1 MFFSTYVLTK
11 KGPLAKIW
19 LAAHWD
25 KKLTR
30 SEIRAIDL
38 NQTIVHIIQPVVP
51 IALRTSGELLIGVV
65 RVYALKVKQLLKDA
79 TDATILLRTTNAQLV
94 TKAMGGKGAD
104 GAPLPVKDTMAVTMD
119 LVLSKG
125 GVAPED
131 LCEADFD
138 GIADLLKGGKG
149 PAGGFGSR
157 PLQADEEVIGSAW
170 FTIEPSQY
178 LEEQLPFDGSNALED
193 GIARIRADLLALG
206 GEDSASSKSKSS
218 TSSAEKARRSGGA
231 AVLGYDNLDIGQP
244 LPADDAYGAI
254 SGAAGDMNFGMDIDM
269 GNVFDVPDV
278 MGAPEDMALSSKA
291 AEEMTTATQPRFPK
305 KIKVVNVLD
314 AATTVLSKTDIDKWT
329 RDRSDI
335 VDQERRFG
343 PIDAEDERNR
353 TTLRTAETTVITLDP
368 ISFIPNA
375 ALRAVFASA
384 LTSSVAHV
392 QQEMEKTR
400 ASHKAPGR
408 QSVTGGD
415 LFVGDD
421 AQLLP
426 GAGPD
431 IQGPDFDFGGAIDFP
446 AELQQLDEEAQKPKS
461 TRSTTKRGRDGED
474 STPFSAS
481 TIATLGALKE
491 VLRTAPSTAFGK
503 FSKGMRRVDA
513 ARTFV
518 DVLALAS
525 HSVIEVRQSEPF
537 GEIALLRTAM
547 TASS

>member
-79 TDATILLRTTNAQLV
+79 TDATILLRTANVQLV
-94 TKAMGGKGAD
+94 AKAAAKGVD
-104 GAPLPVKDTMAVTMD
+104 GVPLPGAKDAMAVTMD

-125 GVAPED
+125 GAAPED

-149 PAGGFGSR
+149 PAGGFGSHAIR
-157 PLQADEEVIGSAW
+157 ADDEVVGSAW

-178 LEEQLPFDGSNALED
+178 LEEQMPLDGANALED

-206 GEDSASSKSKSS
+206 EESVSSKSKSS
-218 TSSAEKARRSGGA
+218 TSSAEKARKSGGA

-244 LPADDAYGAI
+244 LPMDELGVI
-254 SGAAGDMNFGMDIDM
+254 SAVGDINFGMDMDM
-269 GNVFDVPDV
+269 GGMFDVPDV
-278 MGAPEDMALSSKA
+278 IGAPEDA
-291 AEEMTTATQPRFPK
+291 AVKTTEESAAVSMQQRFPK

-314 AATTVLSKTDIDKWT
+314 AATTVLSKAEIDKWT

-335 VDQERRFG
+335 VEQERRFG
-343 PIDAEDERNR
+343 PIDSDDERNR
-353 TTLRTAETTVITLDP
+353 TTLRTAETTVITLEP
-368 ISFIPNA
+368 VSFIPNP

-384 LTSSVAHV
+384 LTSSVTRVH
-392 QQEMEKTR
+392 QEIEKTR
-400 ASHKAPGR
+400 ASNKAPTR
-408 QSVTGGD
+408 QSLAGGD
-415 LFVGDD
+415 VFVGDD
-421 AQLLP
+421 VAL
-426 GAGPD
+426 GAAPD
-431 IQGPDFDFGGAIDFP
+431 LQGPEFDFGGAIDFP
-446 AELQQLDEEAQKPKS
+446 VDALAQEEAAPKEKS
-461 TRSTTKRGRDGED
+461 SKTGKRGRDADE

-491 VLRTAPSTAFGK
+491 VLRSAPSTTFGK

-537 GEIALLRTAM
+537 ADIALVRTAV